1 MSQSYELTGTLL
13 LINET
18 QSFASGFRKRVFVVK
33 TEDSKFP
40 QDIPLE
46 AVKDL
51 CDILDLYDEGD
62 PITVSFNI
70 RGNEYNGKHYVNLQ
84 AWRFDR
90 GQKGQRQSGATSGH
104 QPAAAKPKTQAAAPA
119 GDWDEDGDDE
129 IPF

>member
-1 MSQSYELTGTLL
+1 MSTAYELTGVLHA
-13 LINET
+13 IHDT
-18 QSFASGFRKRVFVVK
+18 QTFASGFQKREFVVET
-33 TEDSKFP
+33 TEEKYP
-40 QDIPLE
+40 QQIKLE
-46 AVKDL
+46 AVKDA

-84 AWRFDR
+84 AWKFDR
-90 GQKGQRQSGATSGH
+90 GQSHRQSGATSGH

-119 GDWDEDGDDE
+119 GDWDENEDDE